1 MPVSEVLTQSQIDA
15 LLSAARG
22 GENIGSTE
30 DTGGEKKYRK
40 YDFRSPRKFTKDR
53 LKMLDSIFE
62 NYSRNL
68 NSRINGLMHTSCE
81 ISVESAEEQ
90 RYYEFSNALIEG
102 DILTLAYIRYG
113 DVREE
118 APVLLHVTKP
128 LMLSMIDRMMG
139 GEGEV
144 DDDLDPEYTFTDLEL
159 KIAEGLTHYF
169 VDNMGESWENY
180 IHLDFDFGRIEPNP
194 TMIQPLGLDEIVVI
208 MDLTVKFPNCDGRM
222 SICLPGMVLTNIF
235 GEINRQNTA
244 HKNQDEAAAKEIFES
259 LKNTEIELV
268 AEICRTQLKL
278 SDIYHLSVGDVIDLK
293 RPQDSPV
300 YINIGGRRWFDGVM
314 GVHNKN
320 MAVKI
325 GKTYYEPEERDVE
338 QDGR

>member
-1 MPVSEVLTQSQIDA
+1 MSEVLSQSQIDA
-15 LLSAARG
+15 LLSAARS
-22 GENIGSTE
+22 GENIESEGETPK
-30 DTGGEKKYRK
+30 EKKYRK

-102 DILTLAYIRYG
+102 DVLTLAYVKYG
-113 DVREE
+113 DVREDTP
-118 APVLLHVTKP
+118 ALLHVSKP
-128 LMLSMIDRMMG
+128 LMLNMIDRMMG

-159 KIAEGLTHYF
+159 KIVEGLSRYF
-169 VDNMGESWENY
+169 VENMSESWQSY
-180 IHLDFDFGRIEPNP
+180 IQLEFEYGRVEPNP

-208 MDLTVKFPNCDGRM
+208 MDLTVKLPNCDGHM
-222 SICLPGMVLTNIF
+222 SVCLPGMVLTNIF
-235 GEINRQNTA
+235 GEISRLNTA
-244 HKNQDEAAAKEIFES
+244 HRNQDEIAEREIFES
-259 LKNTEIELV
+259 LKTTQIDLV
-268 AEICRTQLKL
+268 AEICRTKLKL
-278 SDIYHLSVGDVIDLK
+278 SDIYHLNVGDVIDLK
-293 RPQDSPV
+293 RPKNSPV

-325 GKTYYEPEERDVE
+325 GKTYYEPEGRNVK

>member
-1 MPVSEVLTQSQIDA
+1 MSEVLSQSQIDA
-15 LLSAARG
+15 LLSAARS
-22 GENIGSTE
+22 GENIESPE
-30 DTGGEKKYRK
+30 DTSKEKKYRK

-68 NSRINGLMHTSCE
+68 NSRVNALMHTSCE

-102 DILTLAYIRYG
+102 DVVTLAYVKYG
-113 DVREE
+113 DVREDTP
-118 APVLLHVTKP
+118 ALLHVSKS

-159 KIAEGLTHYF
+159 KIVEGLSQYF
-169 VDNMGESWENY
+169 VENLGESWQNY
-180 IHLDFDFGRIEPNP
+180 IQLDFEYSRVEPNP

-208 MDLTVKFPNCDGRM
+208 MDLTVKFPNCDGHM

-235 GEINRQNTA
+235 SEISRLNTT
-244 HKNQDEAAAKEIFES
+244 HKNQDETSGKEIFES
-259 LKNTEIELV
+259 LKNTEIDLV
-268 AEICRTQLKL
+268 AEICRTKLKL
-278 SDIYHLSVGDVIDLK
+278 SDIYHLNVGDVIDLK
-293 RPQDSPV
+293 RPKNSPV
-300 YINIGGRRWFDGVM
+300 YINIGGRRWFDGMM

-325 GKTYYEPEERDVE
+325 GKTYYEPEGRNVERD
-338 QDGR
+338 GR

>member
-1 MPVSEVLTQSQIDA
+1 MSEVLSQSQIDA
-15 LLSAARG
+15 LLSAARSG
-22 GENIGSTE
+22 GNIDSEEETPR
-30 DTGGEKKYRK
+30 EKKYRK

-102 DILTLAYIRYG
+102 DVLTLAYVKYG
-113 DVREE
+113 DVREDTP
-118 APVLLHVTKP
+118 ALLHVSKP
-128 LMLSMIDRMMG
+128 LMLNMIDRMMG

-159 KIAEGLTHYF
+159 KIVEGLSRYF
-169 VDNMGESWENY
+169 VENMSESWQSY
-180 IHLDFDFGRIEPNP
+180 IQLEFEYGRVEPNP

-208 MDLTVKFPNCDGRM
+208 MDLTVKLPNCDGHM
-222 SICLPGMVLTNIF
+222 SVCLPGMVLTNIF
-235 GEINRQNTA
+235 GEISRLNTA
-244 HKNQDEAAAKEIFES
+244 HRNQDEIAEREIFES
-259 LKNTEIELV
+259 LKTTQIDLV
-268 AEICRTQLKL
+268 AEICRTKLKL
-278 SDIYHLSVGDVIDLK
+278 SDIYHLNVGDVIDLK
-293 RPQDSPV
+293 RPKNSPV

-325 GKTYYEPEERDVE
+325 GKTYYEPEGRNVK

>member
-1 MPVSEVLTQSQIDA
+1 MSEVLSQSQIDA
-15 LLSAARG
+15 LLSAARS
-22 GENIGSTE
+22 GENIESEEETPK
-30 DTGGEKKYRK
+30 EKKYRK

-53 LKMLDSIFE
+53 LKMVDSIFE

-102 DILTLAYIRYG
+102 DVLTLAYVKYG
-113 DVREE
+113 DVREDIP
-118 APVLLHVTKP
+118 ALLHVSKP
-128 LMLSMIDRMMG
+128 LMLNMIDRMMG

-159 KIAEGLTHYF
+159 KIVEGLSRYF
-169 VDNMGESWENY
+169 VENMGESWQNY
-180 IHLDFDFGRIEPNP
+180 IQLEFEYGRVEPNP

-208 MDLTVKFPNCDGRM
+208 MDLTVKLPNCDGHM

-235 GEINRQNTA
+235 GEISRLNTA
-244 HKNQDEAAAKEIFES
+244 HKSQDEIAEREIFES
-259 LKNTEIELV
+259 LKTTEIDLV
-268 AEICRTQLKL
+268 AEICRTKLKL
-278 SDIYHLSVGDVIDLK
+278 SDIYHLNVGDVIDLK
-293 RPQDSPV
+293 RPKNSPV

-325 GKTYYEPEERDVE
+325 GKTYYEPEGRNVK

>member
-1 MPVSEVLTQSQIDA
+1 MAEVLSQSQIDA
-15 LLSAARG
+15 LLNAARS
-22 GENIGSTE
+22 GENIAPQE
-30 DTGGEKKYRK
+30 DDTGVKKYRK

-62 NYSRNL
+62 NYARNL
-68 NSRINGLMHTSCE
+68 NSRVNALMHASCE

-102 DILTLAYIRYG
+102 DILTLARVTYG
-113 DVREE
+113 AVTED
-118 APVLLHVTKP
+118 APILLHVSKS

-139 GEGEV
+139 GEGEP
-144 DDDLDPEYTFTDLEL
+144 DDHLDPEYTFTDLEL
-159 KIAEGLTHYF
+159 RIAEDLTQYF
-169 VDNMGESWENY
+169 VENMGESWQNY
-180 IHLDFDFGRIEPNP
+180 MDLTFAYSRVEPNP

-208 MDLTVKFPNCDGRM
+208 MDLTVKFPNCDGHL
-222 SICLPGMVLTNIF
+222 SVCLPGMVLTNIF
-235 GEINRQNTA
+235 GEISRLNTA
-244 HKNQDEAAAKEIFES
+244 HKDQDEAASREIFES
-259 LKNTEIELV
+259 LKGTEIDLV
-268 AEICRTQLKL
+268 AEMCRTSLKL
-278 SDIYHLSVGDVIDLK
+278 SDIYHLNVGDVIDLK
-293 RPQDSPV
+293 RPKNSPV

-325 GKTYYEPEERDVE
+325 GNTYYDGPEGRNVE